1 MPGKVRIM
9 KVHHVTWR
17 LSNVSIKVE
26 VLTVTGREDEM
37 VVKTAIST
45 LRREG
50 ITVNNNIGNPDVK
63 VVYSG
68 PSTLNFP
75 AFS

>member
-1 MPGKVRIM
+1 M

-26 VLTVTGREDEM
+26 VLTVTGREDAE

-50 ITVNNNIGNPDVK
+50 IIVNNNIGNPDVK